1 MGFKIKKITKPIKK
15 LGKNIE
21 KGVKKTGKE
30 LEKGTK
36 KLGKNIEKEIKK
48 LPKELEKTAKKV
60 AIPVAITLLSGG
72 TLAAAAATAG
82 NVLIADKATKDIK
95 NPILK
100 AATGAAISGGLSGS
114 SSSTIANDVVKTA
127 TITHVAKQTKSSAVA
142 AVAGAAISG
151 ELKNTTDV
159 VKSVTKE
166 VARENVT
173 KVVAKKTKNQIL
185 AQGAGHLVG
194 VGMDNLYESLENPVN
209 NQVIEE
215 ERQLLDNTEEQT
227 NELDSFN
234 EEPNKIEFESFPQES
249 TQLEFE
255 SFPQES
261 KQTEFEGFSNESN
274 SCSILRKLEEDPM
287 KSLSNKFTPM
297 SNKNSSSSENTVFD
311 RFQPNNNITHKFEAI
326 GNLDSGGPNTRL
338 KTTFK
343 NGNSNLTV
351 AQDFN
356 NLKVSSSTKVNDNL
370 YVGTAVRFNG
380 NDIRFGTS
388 TKVDNV
394 YRESGV
400 GIERGNGKWNNEG
413 YAYDLKRTEIRNDH
427 TGACVTKKTYE
438 YDLEVPFCGKVGSI
452 RQDVQTCTN
461 SIQVT
466 DKVGLNANAGICGVG
481 FIPVGRAATWGVKGV
496 NAAAKSAPII
506 IKNAGKIIGTLEGGA
521 LVAAA
526 Q

>member
-15 LGKNIE
+15 LGKNI
-21 KGVKKTGKE
+21 
-30 LEKGTK
+30 EKGTK

-48 LPKELEKTAKKV
+48 LPKELEKAAVKV
-60 AIPVAITLLSGG
+60 AIPVAITLASGG
-72 TLAAAAATAG
+72 TLTAVAVTAG
-82 NVLIADKATKDIK
+82 KVLIADEATRKIK
-95 NPILK
+95 NPVLK
-100 AATGAAISGGLSGS
+100 AATGAAITGGLSGS
-114 SSSTIANDVVKTA
+114 GSSTIAKDVVKTA
-127 TITHVAKQTKSSAVA
+127 TITHVAKQTKSA
-142 AVAGAAISG
+142 AVGAVVGAAVCG

-194 VGMDNLYESLENPVN
+194 VGMDNLYESLEKPVN

-234 EEPNKIEFESFPQES
+234 EEQNKIEFESFPQES
-249 TQLEFE
+249 
-255 SFPQES
+255 
-261 KQTEFEGFSNESN
+261 KQIEFEGFSNEGN

-287 KSLSNKFTPM
+287 QSLSNKFTPM
-297 SNKNSSSSENTVFD
+297 PNKNSSSEKTVYD

-326 GNLDSGGPNTRL
+326 GNLDSGGPNARL

-356 NLKVSSSTKVNDNL
+356 NLKVSSSSKINDNL

-481 FIPVGRAATWGVKGV
+481 FIPVGRAATWGAKGV
-496 NAAAKSAPII
+496 NAAVKSAPII

>member
-30 LEKGTK
+30 LEKV
-36 KLGKNIEKEIKK
+36 
-48 LPKELEKTAKKV
+48 AVKV
-60 AIPVAITLLSGG
+60 AIPVAVTLASGG
-72 TLAAAAATAG
+72 TLTAAAVTAG
-82 NVLIADKATKDIK
+82 KVLVADEATRKIK
-95 NPILK
+95 NPVVK
-100 AATGAAISGGLSGS
+100 AATGAAITGGLSGS
-114 SSSTIANDVVKTA
+114 GSSTIAKDVVKTA
-127 TITHVAKQTKSSAVA
+127 TITHVAKQTKSAA
-142 AVAGAAISG
+142 AGAVAGAAING
-151 ELKNTTDV
+151 EFKNTTDV

-166 VARENVT
+166 VVRENVT

-215 ERQLLDNTEEQT
+215 EKQLLDNTEEQT

-234 EEPNKIEFESFPQES
+234 DEPNKIEFESFPQES

-255 SFPQES
+255 SFPQEPT
-261 KQTEFEGFSNESN
+261 QLEFESFSNESK
-274 SCSILRKLEEDPM
+274 SCTIFDRFDEDPLKSFGRKL
-287 KSLSNKFTPM
+287 TPM
-297 SNKNSSSSENTVFD
+297 PNKNSSSSENTVFD

-326 GNLDSGGPNTRL
+326 GNLDSGGPNARV

-351 AQDFN
+351 AQDFD

-394 YRESGV
+394 YHESGV

-438 YDLEVPFCGKVGSI
+438 YDLEVPLCGKVGSI

-466 DKVGLNANAGICGVG
+466 DKVGLNANAGICGVSL
-481 FIPVGRAATWGVKGV
+481 IPVGRAATLGVKGV